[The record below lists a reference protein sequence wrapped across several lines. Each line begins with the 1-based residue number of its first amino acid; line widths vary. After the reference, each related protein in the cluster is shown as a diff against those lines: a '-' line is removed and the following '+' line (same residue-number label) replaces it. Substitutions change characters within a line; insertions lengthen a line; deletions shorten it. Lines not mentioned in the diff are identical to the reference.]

1 MTKVFVEQP
10 LAFLGSATG
19 LLNIFASQNSSRDEA
34 FVLGHHIITMY
45 KLNWQLNQ
53 LLQTKFSTWAT
64 SWITASQQDTFEHQK
79 FQLGVFICHVL
90 AALTISSGIYV
101 QMLVFFRLVF
111 SLLQKCALKR
121 SSELTVEK

>member
-10 LAFLGSATG
+10 LALLGSVTG
-19 LLNIFASQNSSRDEA
+19 LLNIFASQNSSRDKA
-34 FVLGHHIITMY
+34 FVLGQHIITTCS
-45 KLNWQLNQ
+45 LNWQLNQ
-53 LLQTKFSTWAT
+53 LQQSKSSTWAT
-64 SWITASQQDTFEHQK
+64 SCITASEQDTFEHQK

-101 QMLVFFRLVF
+101 QMLVFFRLVC